1 MAANLMNINSLLLDD
16 KDYMPTMN
24 MNVKVTT
31 SHKKP
36 QPIKNSGAFYDR
48 GRSPPAHFNNVNN
61 HIMHPNDA
69 GLASH
74 FH

>member
-1 MAANLMNINSLLLDD
+1 
-16 KDYMPTMN
+16 MPTMN